1 MNCFFLLIRLFN
13 FNCIKKTQNPETAKF
28 FKNSD
33 TGYLKPA
40 ESMCDFSRG
49 DGDLFLFN
57 NGPKSLCCFL
67 LLFQGICVSFNSVMV
82 QQYCSLDKTMRTL
95 QRAKCAE
102 KINSLKT
109 VFIMK
114 SPDFSAQLCPNDQ
127 KAAPVVVSTWL
138 WFCAVSAL
146 PAFNF
151 SPL

>member
-1 MNCFFLLIRLFN
+1 MNCCFLLIRLFN
-13 FNCIKKTQNPETAKF
+13 FYCIKKTQNPETAKF

-82 QQYCSLDKTMRTL
+82 QQYYSLDKTMRTL
-95 QRAKCAE
+95 QLAKCAE
-102 KINSLKT
+102 KLNSLKT

-114 SPDFSAQLCPNDQ
+114 KSRFFCP
-127 KAAPVVVSTWL
+127 
-138 WFCAVSAL
+138 AL
-146 PAFNF
+146 P
-151 SPL
+151 